1 MERWNGVGSG
11 GQIPYPKCFPA
22 TCYNVGTLNM
32 EDVLNKNEYTI
43 VDQLPLCDLHHAY
56 DPTNG
61 VAINPPNNEQVYARY
76 DAQQRYDSR
85 WAYMCEDHFTAV
97 GVGLGTG
104 KGQRLI
110 LRDFDEYK
118 AIQDEK
124 AKQPKP
130 DVESLLRA
138 AVMGDTV
145 ETSDGCEVEPDGE
158 CSHGLLSPLREL
170 GLI

>member
-1 MERWNGVGSG
+1 
-11 GQIPYPKCFPA
+11 
-22 TCYNVGTLNM
+22 M
-32 EDVLNKNEYTI
+32 EDTLNKNEYTI
-43 VDQLPLCDLHHAY
+43 VD
-56 DPTNG
+56 T
-61 VAINPPNNEQVYARY
+61 IPNCNFMHIAGTTLARY
-76 DAQQRYDSR
+76 DGALHTPNQATGR
-85 WAYMCEDHFTAV
+85 WSYMCEAHFTQF

-104 KGQRLI
+104 IGQKLI
-110 LRDFDEYK
+110 LRDSEEHK
-118 AIQDEK
+118 AIQAEK

-158 CSHGLLSPLREL
+158 CPHGLLSPLREL